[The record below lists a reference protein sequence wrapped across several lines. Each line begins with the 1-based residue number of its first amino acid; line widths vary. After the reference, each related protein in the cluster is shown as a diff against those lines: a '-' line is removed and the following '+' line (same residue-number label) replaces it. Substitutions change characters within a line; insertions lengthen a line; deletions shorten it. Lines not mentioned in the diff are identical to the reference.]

1 MTILQILKRVERL
14 VADNSPVILTAVGVA
29 GTVGTAVLAGKATLK
44 ADRILKADYRQLC
57 REVANGEPTPKKRD
71 YRLHQARL
79 VWKEFVPPVAVGT
92 LTVTSIVFSNR
103 ISTKRAA
110 ALATAYTVLD
120 NSFGDYKE
128 KVIEVVGK
136 NKEEKVREAVAR
148 ERMDENPPPREVII
162 MGDAESLC
170 FDSYSAR
177 YFKSTMEDLKRAQ
190 NDINYQIIEQDY
202 ATLADFYTQIGI
214 MAPGHSY
221 EVGWNHDSP
230 LDLVFTSVMSEE
242 QKPCISIEFRVAP
255 IRGFANFR

>member
-57 REVANGEPTPKKRD
+57 REVANGEPTPTKRD
-71 YRLHQARL
+71 YRLHQAKL

-92 LTVTSIVFSNR
+92 LTVTSIIFSNR
-103 ISTKRAA
+103 ISSKRAA

-120 NSFGDYKE
+120 NTFGDYKE
-128 KVIEVVGK
+128 KVVEVVGK

-148 ERMDENPPPREVII
+148 ERMDENPSREVII

-170 FDSYSAR
+170 FDVFSAR

-190 NDINYQIIEQDY
+190 NDINYQILQDDY
-202 ATLADFYTQIGI
+202 ATLADFYTQIKLKTTP
-214 MAPGHSY
+214 MSY
-221 EVGWNHDSP
+221 ELGWNHEAP
-230 LDLVFTSVMSEE
+230 LDLVFTTVMSED
-242 QKPCISIEFRVAP
+242 QKPCIGVEFRVAP
-255 IRGFANFR
+255 IRGYANFR